1 MSNPSRFNY
10 ILLYVE
16 SWFNFV
22 AKQSEQHVWK
32 HVILLPTVAKY
43 AAFLCGAIS
52 SDQSDQ
58 GISANWKVVSL
69 QLNNLVNGCY
79 KDALLKTVT
88 IPTSSNAK
96 GETLK
101 SHFAE
106 EKVERKNHF
115 LKMMLKFLAK

>member
-1 MSNPSRFNY
+1 MLHFC
-10 ILLYVE
+10 VE
-16 SWFNFV
+16 PFHQISQIRV
-22 AKQSEQHVWK
+22 Y
-32 HVILLPTVAKY
+32 LPTGR
-43 AAFLCGAIS
+43 L
-52 SDQSDQ
+52 Q
-58 GISANWKVVSL
+58 SL

-88 IPTSSNAK
+88 IPTSSNDK